1 MTDPIF
7 YRLMVLL
14 AKIEGTYATDPTL
27 TGAANGILAQN
38 ISVKP
43 MEGQDVPRNLI
54 QAYLSGQ
61 ATIPAGLYVDIE
73 FDTELAG
80 SGTAGTPPGWGI
92 FARAAGCAE
101 VIVAN
106 TSVSY
111 TPISD
116 GATME
121 SLYLKFWLGTT
132 LHAIK
137 GARADATL
145 GINAQGIPSIR
156 WSVRGLFVDPADVA
170 RATPTLT
177 GFIKPLI
184 ADNANTPAFTVNSV
198 PLVMRSYSFKFGNK
212 LETRFLIGR
221 DNIPIVDRAE
231 SIDVVCEATPLGTF
245 NPYALAKAQTRV
257 PVSIVHGIT
266 AGNIITLSAP
276 TSQVK
281 RPTGY
286 QNNQGVAEWPLGLSP
301 LPTSGNDQFS
311 LALT

>member
-1 MTDPIF
+1 MANPIF
-7 YRLMVLL
+7 FRKKVLL
-14 AKIEGTYATDPTL
+14 AKIEGTYGTDPTL

-38 ISVKP
+38 VTIKP

-54 QAYLSGQ
+54 QDYLSGQ
-61 ATIPAGLYVDIE
+61 ATIPTGLHIVIE

-80 SGTAGTPPGWGI
+80 SGVAGTVPGWGI
-92 FARAAGCAE
+92 LMRAAGCAE
-101 VIVAN
+101 VIAAGV
-106 TSVSY
+106 SVTYS
-111 TPISD
+111 PISE
-116 GATME
+116 TME

-137 GARADATL
+137 GARIDSKL
-145 GINAQGIPSIR
+145 GINSQGIPSIR
-156 WSVRGLFVDPADVA
+156 WTVTGLFVDPTDAA
-170 RATPTLT
+170 AATPTLT

-184 ADNANTPAFTVNSV
+184 VDNTNTPVFTVNGVS
-198 PLVMRSYSFKFGNK
+198 LVMRSYSFNFGNK
-212 LETRFLIGR
+212 IEPRFLVGR
-221 DNIPIVDRAE
+221 ENVLITDRGE

-257 PVSIVHGIT
+257 PVIIQHGT
-266 AGNIITLSAP
+266 AAGNIITLTAP

-286 QNNQGVAEWPLGLSP
+286 QENQGIAEWPLGLSP

-311 LALT
+311 MVLT